1 METLDTPRYPSADGS
16 QSIPERL
23 MNAEQLRHVLEALIT
38 ASNDLNLR
46 VWLDGVYTDIENT
59 EIDGQWIDGREI
71 YFKLEGHV
79 DRMRSEN
86 KP

>member
-1 METLDTPRYPSADGS
+1 M
-16 QSIPERL
+16 
-23 MNAEQLRHVLEALIT
+23 MNAEQLRHILEALIT

-71 YFKLEGHV
+71 YFKVDGRV
-79 DRMRSEN
+79 DRMKSGT